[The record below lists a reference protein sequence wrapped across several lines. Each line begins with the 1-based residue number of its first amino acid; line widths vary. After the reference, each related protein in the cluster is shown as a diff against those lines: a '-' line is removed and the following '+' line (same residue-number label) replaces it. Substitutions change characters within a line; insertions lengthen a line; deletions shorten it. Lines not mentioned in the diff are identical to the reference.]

1 MLTIQI
7 MQLSKQRIVAS
18 DSMGNQAVKKFVD
31 ACEHFKYKIEKSDE
45 YTDIYSHIDYFITR
59 PDGSQTSVD
68 IKGGNKIDEIWV
80 EFKNV
85 QGYDGWVLGKAEL
98 IAFDMPEKKGFYI
111 VKRKDL
117 FSLSRSIVE
126 KVFVQKNEAFR
137 KLYRRK
143 GRKDVITKINLDNLL
158 TIDHKFIPYQKTN

>member
-1 MLTIQI
+1 MLGKERI
-7 MQLSKQRIVAS
+7 MYSERIGKEAVSLFMSACQAFGYKLVKTS
-18 DSMGNQAVKKFVD
+18 D
-31 ACEHFKYKIEKSDE
+31 H
-45 YTDIYSHIDYFITR
+45 TDIYDHIDYLITR
-59 PDGSQTSVD
+59 PDGSKTSVD

-85 QGYDGWVLGKAEL
+85 CGYDGWVLGKAEL
-98 IAFDMPEKKGFYI
+98 IAFDMPEKEGFYI

-126 KVFVQKNEAFR
+126 KVFVQKNQAYR

-143 GRKDVITKINLDNLL
+143 GRKDIITKIHLDNLM
-158 TIDHKFIPYQKTN
+158 TIDYKFIPYKK

>member
-1 MLTIQI
+1 MLE
-7 MQLSKQRIVAS
+7 KERIEYSEKIGKEAVSLFISACHAFGYKLVKTS
-18 DSMGNQAVKKFVD
+18 D
-31 ACEHFKYKIEKSDE
+31 H
-45 YTDIYSHIDYFITR
+45 TDIYDHIDYFITR

-85 QGYDGWVLGKAEL
+85 QGYDGWVLGRAEL

-143 GRKDVITKINLDNLL
+143 GRKDVITKIHLDNLL